1 MRPVSAGF
9 EAALRAGSHRAVSR
23 VSVLRADL
31 STELVLTGETGVVT
45 GGSVSTDRARR
56 RTVTLELVDET
67 GEWAPAVAS
76 DALFPNR
83 LVRLE
88 RGIMVGDAPELVS
101 LGVFLVDRPT
111 TTVGP
116 AGATIRISGQDRLK
130 LALRSAFTVP
140 ARYEEGVAVADVVRS
155 VAQAA
160 GMGDTLYRL
169 DDGGAALGADRTY
182 EVGYPRLDAI
192 RGLATDF
199 ALDLYVDADGYLVL
213 EPASTAATLPDPSWT
228 FAAGDEALMLGVTKD
243 LSDDRLYNHTLV
255 SGEAAD
261 LPPVRGEA
269 RDLNPASPAYNPP
282 DGTGPIGDRLYT
294 YVSAMIRS
302 EEQAQ
307 AVADALLL
315 DVALVEEAITL
326 PAITHPALEAGDVV
340 AIAES
345 TARIADDYLIETLTI
360 PLGTAEMTMTSG
372 KLRSLA

>member
-9 EAALRAGSHRAVSR
+9 AAALRAGSHHAVSR

-31 STELVLTGETGVVT
+31 STELVLTGEAGIAV
-45 GGSVSTDRARR
+45 GGAVSTDRARR
-56 RTVTLELVDET
+56 RTMTLELVDET
-67 GEWAPAVAS
+67 ATWSPAAAT

-88 RGIMVGDAPELVS
+88 RGVMVGGEAELVS

-111 TTVGP
+111 TAVGP
-116 AGATIRISGQDRLK
+116 AGATIRVAGQDRLK
-130 LALRSAFTVP
+130 LAVRSAFTVP
-140 ARYEEGVAVADVVRS
+140 TRYEEGMAVADVVR
-155 VAQAA
+155 AIAGAA

-169 DDGGAALGADRTY
+169 ADGGAALGADRTY
-182 EVGYPRLDAI
+182 EVGYPRLDAL

-199 ALDLYVDADGYLVL
+199 ALDLFVDADGYLVL
-213 EPASTAATLPDPSWT
+213 QAAATDAALPAPVWT
-228 FAAGDEALMLGVTKD
+228 FAPGEEALMLGVTKD
-243 LSDDRLYNHTLV
+243 LNDDRLYNHTLV
-255 SGEAAD
+255 SGEAAN

-294 YVSAMIRS
+294 YASAMIRS

-326 PAITHPALEAGDVV
+326 PAIAHPALEAGDVV
-340 AIAES
+340 SIAEP
-345 TARIADDYLIETLTI
+345 TARIADDYLIETLSV
-360 PLGTAEMTMTSG
+360 PLGTGEMTLTTG
-372 KLRSLA
+372 RVRSLS